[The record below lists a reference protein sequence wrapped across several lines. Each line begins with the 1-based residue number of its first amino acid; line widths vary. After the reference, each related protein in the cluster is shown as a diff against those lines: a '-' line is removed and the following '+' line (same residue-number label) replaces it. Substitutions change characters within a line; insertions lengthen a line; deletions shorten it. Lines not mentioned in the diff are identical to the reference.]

1 MEKKYLR
8 KDGNSMGTKL
18 SDRELF
24 VLYCGILDA
33 KKNKKRIEQG

>member
-18 SDRELF
+18 LDRELF